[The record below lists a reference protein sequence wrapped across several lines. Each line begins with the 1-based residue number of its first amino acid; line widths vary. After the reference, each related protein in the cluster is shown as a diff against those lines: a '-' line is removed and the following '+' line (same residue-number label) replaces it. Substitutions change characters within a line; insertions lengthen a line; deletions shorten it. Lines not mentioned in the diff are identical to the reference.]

1 MCPKWPSG
9 LVFSLLALLPCV
21 RSDGIFCSALSG
33 VFNRTDGLEQNY
45 PWSPVGVFY
54 PNGSSLRR
62 LLFCD
67 RESCWSLTLWFPC
80 INSPFLSL
88 FVSPQTF
95 VVLNRGKTLFR
106 FSATPALYILSPFNL
121 FRRIAIKILIHS
133 YPFHY
138 RVLWPVCVHW
148 PIPSPLSRCSVQMVS
163 MNYGAEP
170 ASESIQNPTVLH

>member
-1 MCPKWPSG
+1 MRAQGVGATTRNVPKMAFGPRF
-9 LVFSLLALLPCV
+9 FSVSASTTCALRWDILLLLSLGCLIEWMV
-21 RSDGIFCSALSG
+21 WSS
-33 VFNRTDGLEQNY
+33 Y

-54 PNGSSLRR
+54 PNRSSLRR
-62 LLFCD
+62 SLFCD

-88 FVSPQTF
+88 FMSPQTF

-138 RVLWPVCVHW
+138 RVL
-148 PIPSPLSRCSVQMVS
+148 
-163 MNYGAEP
+163 
-170 ASESIQNPTVLH
+170 